1 MPGAVSALAFVNG
14 VANLL
19 MACSVDGSIYLADVI
34 RPEDSHL
41 SKTKLPHMASE
52 VKLMPNLYATVLHT
66 VLYM

>member
-41 SKTKLPHMASE
+41 SKTKLPHMATE
-52 VKLMPNLYATVLHT
+52 VGSKLEPMSCFQT
-66 VLYM
+66 